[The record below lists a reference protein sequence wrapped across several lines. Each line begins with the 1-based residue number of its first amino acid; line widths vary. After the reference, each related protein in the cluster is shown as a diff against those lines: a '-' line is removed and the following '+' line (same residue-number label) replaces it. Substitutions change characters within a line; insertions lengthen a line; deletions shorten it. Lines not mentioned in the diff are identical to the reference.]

1 MNHQT
6 YYRLL
11 KIAEAGTNNNPSG
24 NESTG
29 MFSGAGGLFK
39 DFGGTLNN
47 WFFGDNRT
55 NRTLSWGIGSGLATM
70 LLAQLFGSNNPWI
83 WGLLG
88 GAGGAMYGY
97 NYTPKKAKAPST
109 VGGTP
114 PPGNTLAKK

>member
-11 KIAEAGTNNNPSG
+11 KIAEEG
-24 NESTG
+24 NQPTDNW
-29 MFSGAGGLFK
+29 FTKTFNGAGDLFK
-39 DFGGTLNN
+39 DFGGTMNN
-47 WFFGDNRT
+47 WFFGDDRT

-109 VGGTP
+109 VGGP
-114 PPGNTLAKK
+114 PPTNNPPA